1 MFDIYKRLWQ
11 INWAEQWQYRANT
24 LMYLAY
30 WLVSP
35 IVYLAIW
42 TTVAH
47 TQGNVNGLTAEDF
60 VAYYMMLLIVDI
72 STSQITIHIF
82 GYRIVDGS
90 LSNMLVLPVHPMLTQ
105 VLVNNIAFKA
115 LQFVALIPIWIV
127 LYILYQP
134 VLNIT
139 LVNVLLAIP
148 VLTLAFMI
156 NFFIGGIITCIAFW
170 TTRVWNIW
178 DFYTAIWALMA
189 GQFVPLTLLPG
200 VLQRVA
206 EVLPFLL
213 VLYFPIQLLLGKVT
227 VQDALIAML
236 WQCMWVVVF
245 FIGFQLIWRTGIKKF
260 SAVGA

>member
-1 MFDIYKRLWQ
+1 MFTIYKRLWQ

-42 TTVAH
+42 TTVAR
-47 TQGNVNGLTAEDF
+47 TQGSGNGLTAEDY

-72 STSQITIHIF
+72 ATSQITIHIF
-82 GYRIVDGS
+82 GSRIVDGS
-90 LSNMLVLPVHPMLTQ
+90 LSNMLIVPIHPMLTQ

-115 LQFVALIPIWIV
+115 LQFIALIPIWAI

-148 VLTLAFMI
+148 ALTLAFMM
-156 NFFIGGIITCIAFW
+156 NFFIGAMITCIAFW

-189 GQFVPLTLLPG
+189 GQFVPLSLLPG

-206 EVLPFLL
+206 EVLPFRL

-236 WQCMWVVVF
+236 WQCFWVVIF
-245 FIGFQLIWRTGIKKF
+245 FVGFQLIWRTGIKKF

>member
-11 INWAEQWQYRANT
+11 VNWAEQWQYRANT
-24 LMYLAY
+24 IMYLAY

-42 TTVAH
+42 TSVANE
-47 TQGNVNGLTAEDF
+47 QGSVNGLTANDF

-72 STSQITIHIF
+72 TTSQITIHIF

-105 VLVNNIAFKA
+105 VLTHNIAFKA
-115 LQFVALIPIWIV
+115 LQMIALVPIWAI
-127 LYILYQP
+127 LYVIYQP

-148 VLTLAFMI
+148 VLALAFMI
-156 NFFIGGIITCIAFW
+156 NFFIGAIITSLAFW
-170 TTRVWNIW
+170 TTRVWHIW
-178 DFYTAIWALMA
+178 DFYSAIFAILA
-189 GQFVPLTLLPG
+189 GQFVPLTLLPTA
-200 VLQRVA
+200 LQQA
-206 EVLPFLL
+206 SEVLPFRLA
-213 VLYFPIQLLLGKVT
+213 LYFPIQLLLGKVS
-227 VQDALIAML
+227 VQDAFTGIL
-236 WQCMWVVVF
+236 WQLFWVV
-245 FIGFQLIWRTGIKKF
+245 ITYAIFQVVWRSGIKKF